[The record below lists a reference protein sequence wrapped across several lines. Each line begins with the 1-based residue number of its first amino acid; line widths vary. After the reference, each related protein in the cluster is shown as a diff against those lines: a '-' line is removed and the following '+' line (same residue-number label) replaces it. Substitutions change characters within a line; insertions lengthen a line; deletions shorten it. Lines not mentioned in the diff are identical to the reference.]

1 MGVGLGQHRCGCL
14 DQHVVLGQSRAL
26 RGNVHVDDPSVGRF
40 QVALL
45 PGHLVGGEAQSGHGC
60 SVVRTQGG
68 NVLHRLSEDSHGD
81 VRQIDRACGIL
92 RNEGHYTRIG
102 ISLIAH
108 RVVERA
114 IVGSRNTDF
123 TRGDG
128 EGREEQGL
136 VHADLR
142 SGVALRGHDHVHRV
156 VQGQILI
163 EIVELGGRS
172 ATKGRGGC
180 EQTDPVELEGS
191 HVKELL
197 LQILEL
203 AVVVGVVR

>member
-1 MGVGLGQHRCGCL
+1 M
-14 DQHVVLGQSRAL
+14 
-26 RGNVHVDDPSVGRF
+26 
-40 QVALL
+40 
-45 PGHLVGGEAQSGHGC
+45 
-60 SVVRTQGG
+60 
-68 NVLHRLSEDSHGD
+68 
-81 VRQIDRACGIL
+81 
-92 RNEGHYTRIG
+92 
-102 ISLIAH
+102 

-114 IVGSRNTDF
+114 TVSSGNTDVVS
-123 TRGDG
+123 GDG

-142 SGVALRGHDHVHRV
+142 SGVALRGYDHVHRV
-156 VQGQILI
+156 VLGQILI
-163 EIVELGGRS
+163 EIVEHRVRS

>member
-26 RGNVHVDDPSVGRF
+26 RGDVHVDDPSVGRF

-45 PGHLVGGEAQSGHGC
+45 PGHLVGCEAQSGHGR

-81 VRQIDRACGIL
+81 VRKVDRAGGIL
-92 RNEGHYTRIG
+92 GNEGHVTRIG
-102 ISLIAH
+102 IALIAH

-114 IVGSRNTDF
+114 TVGSGNTDVVCP
-123 TRGDG
+123 DG

-142 SGVALRGHDHVHRV
+142 SGIALRGHDHIHRI
-156 VQGQILI
+156 VQGKVLI
-163 EIVELGGRS
+163 EVVEHRICS
-172 ATKGRGGC
+172 ASKGRGGC
-180 EQTDPVELEGS
+180 EQTDPVKLEGS